1 MRFNRNVPKENRDYL
16 RAELKKYEAEFD
28 DMTTAEK
35 DALYK
40 WVASGRS
47 PYDNGDY
54 VCYEGGYPVDFISA
68 LRMWEEMSKEE
79 PPVPVYDTG
88 REEPVFLATDLVHM
102 EIAPNEELPFK

>member
-28 DMTTAEK
+28 DMTKAEK

-47 PYDNGDY
+47 HMIMAITY
-54 VCYEGGYPVDFISA
+54 VMKVDIPWT
-68 LRMWEEMSKEE
+68 L
-79 PPVPVYDTG
+79 YQ
-88 REEPVFLATDLVHM
+88 H
-102 EIAPNEELPFK
+102 

>member
-1 MRFNRNVPKENRDYL
+1 MRFNRNVPKENRDHL

-68 LRMWEEMSKEE
+68 LRMWEEMAKEE
-79 PPVPVYDTG
+79 PPVPVYDL
-88 REEPVFLATDLVHM
+88 ELDEPVYMVSDLTKM
-102 EIAPNEELPFK
+102 DPDEELPFK